1 MNNTEIN
8 KYDRQLR
15 LWASTGQYNLE
26 NSHICLING
35 TATGSEILKNMVLP
49 GIGKFTLIDDVIVDD
64 SCLLGNFF
72 LSKSNL
78 GQFRAESICKKLVE
92 LNNDVKGRAL
102 CQPIDKVIEKNP
114 QSWWDQFN
122 VVIVSDN
129 IPNLSGLIDI
139 LWQRQVPLLLV
150 NTLGYY
156 GSVNLIANEVTVI
169 ETHDP
174 LKLYD
179 LRIDKPWAELQQ
191 YVDSIDLD
199 TLDEVDH
206 AHVPYIV
213 IYIKAM
219 NHWKDDHNGMP
230 PTSYTDKKEFKT
242 YIEDMANN
250 KFKEENFT
258 EALNTIHRALQST
271 KIPPSIHHLFQSSI
285 LTDLSS
291 KTPIFWIYVQ
301 ALKQFVE
308 ISGTLPL
315 SGNLPDMVSDT
326 AGYIKIQTL
335 YREKAAKDLEIFS
348 RQVKQILDSLGRPE
362 SDATE
367 ESMKSFCKNSQLLY
381 VTVGSKETVSESLIR
396 DLFASSD
403 DNDNDSCN
411 MLAIYFSIYTYN
423 KYVEIHKKPPKIDN
437 FDSFIDLFV
446 SEFHIKQ
453 LLTPNI
459 LSTFR
464 EALIHNT
471 RSYHNMNSLM
481 GGIVSQEVLKLTTGQ
496 YTPLDNLFVFDGIRS
511 MSSKWKI

>member
-1 MNNTEIN
+1 
-8 KYDRQLR
+8 
-15 LWASTGQYNLE
+15 
-26 NSHICLING
+26 
-35 TATGSEILKNMVLP
+35 
-49 GIGKFTLIDDVIVDD
+49 
-64 SCLLGNFF
+64 
-72 LSKSNL
+72 
-78 GQFRAESICKKLVE
+78 
-92 LNNDVKGRAL
+92 
-102 CQPIDKVIEKNP
+102 
-114 QSWWDQFN
+114 
-122 VVIVSDN
+122 
-129 IPNLSGLIDI
+129 
-139 LWQRQVPLLLV
+139 
-150 NTLGYY
+150 
-156 GSVNLIANEVTVI
+156 
-169 ETHDP
+169 
-174 LKLYD
+174 
-179 LRIDKPWAELQQ
+179 
-191 YVDSIDLD
+191 
-199 TLDEVDH
+199 VDH